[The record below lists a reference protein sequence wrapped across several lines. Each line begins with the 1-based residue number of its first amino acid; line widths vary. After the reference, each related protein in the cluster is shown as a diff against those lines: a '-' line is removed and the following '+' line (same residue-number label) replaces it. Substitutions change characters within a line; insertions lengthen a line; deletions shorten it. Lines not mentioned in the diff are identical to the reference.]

1 MFEDNAQPMQPA
13 QSGQAPDA
21 KPATP
26 QAVEDIF
33 ADTDST
39 PTPPQ
44 SPPQAGGESMIQPGP
59 PTALT
64 SGKLKPL
71 PTAEGNSVPSNQV
84 SGAKE
89 ESSFPFKKLFIILG
103 ITSGIIT
110 IAVIAF
116 FVFKSTLPKQAEQNQ
131 DVGAPENNIQTP
143 IAPAEN
149 QEQIDNSQEDNQD
162 SASLLD
168 NFKQTQQD
176 KALNPIAQDM
186 SSKDTDQ
193 DGLTDA
199 KEFDIGTNYRLVDS
213 DNDGLSDWEEV
224 SIFGTDPLD
233 KDSDNDSYL
242 DGEEVQNGYNPL
254 GDGKLLDF
262 EKAQ

>member
-71 PTAEGNSVPSNQV
+71 AQDSGQAVPQGQV
-84 SGAKE
+84 SGVE
-89 ESSFPFKKLFIILG
+89 ESRFPFKTF
-103 ITSGIIT
+103 GII
-110 IAVIAF
+110 IGVIFGISAIGSGAY
-116 FVFKSTLPKQAEQNQ
+116 FVFKSQLPQVQEQNVGTPQDTTQNTQTNTVQNQ
-131 DVGAPENNIQTP
+131 DTTNTEN
-143 IAPAEN
+143 
-149 QEQIDNSQEDNQD
+149 EQN
-162 SASLLD
+162 
-168 NFKQTQQD
+168 TD
-176 KALNPIAQDM
+176 KM
-186 SSKDTDQ
+186 
-193 DGLTDA
+193 
-199 KEFDIGTNYRLVDS
+199 
-213 DNDGLSDWEEV
+213 
-224 SIFGTDPLD
+224 
-233 KDSDNDSYL
+233 
-242 DGEEVQNGYNPL
+242 
-254 GDGKLLDF
+254 
-262 EKAQ
+262 

>member
-1 MFEDNAQPMQPA
+1 
-13 QSGQAPDA
+13 
-21 KPATP
+21 
-26 QAVEDIF
+26 
-33 ADTDST
+33 
-39 PTPPQ
+39 
-44 SPPQAGGESMIQPGP
+44 
-59 PTALT
+59 
-64 SGKLKPL
+64 
-71 PTAEGNSVPSNQV
+71 
-84 SGAKE
+84 
-89 ESSFPFKKLFIILG
+89 
-103 ITSGIIT
+103 
-110 IAVIAF
+110 
-116 FVFKSTLPKQAEQNQ
+116 AEQNQ

-168 NFKQTQQD
+168 DFKQTQQD